1 MEEFHLNSWSELQ
14 DHLTKIEQAHQERK
28 ANRPPSSGS
37 ISPLL
42 FRGQSNAKWPLS
54 TTLERCDRQIDSVL
68 KYIRTASSAQRF
80 LSGFNSK
87 IQTTEPFRQP
97 SMDELK
103 RGDIPNYGFLAY
115 LRHHGFPSPLLDWS
129 ESPYVAL
136 FFAFRNASLAGADRV
151 ALFYFQEYLGE
162 GKSMVEPFIRVLG
175 PWTSAHPRHHLQQC
189 NYTLCVDSD
198 GDGNPIFA
206 NHEEIMTRKE
216 DPARRQDR
224 LVKLTL
230 PTSEAATARRNL
242 SRFNV
247 TPYSLFQSE
256 DSLIET
262 VADRLF

>member
-1 MEEFHLNSWSELQ
+1 MDELHLNSWSELQ
-14 DHLTKIEQAHQERK
+14 DHLTQIEQIYQERK
-28 ANRPPSSGS
+28 ANRSPFSGH

-42 FRGQSNAKWPLS
+42 FRGQANAKWSLS
-54 TTLERCDRQIDSVL
+54 TTLERSCRPITSVK
-68 KYIRTASSAQRF
+68 KYVQTTSSAQRF
-80 LSGFNSK
+80 LSGFNAK
-87 IQTTEPFRQP
+87 IQTTETLEPP
-97 SMDELK
+97 TMDELK
-103 RGDIPNYGFLAY
+103 CGNIPNYGFLAY

-136 FFAFRNASLAGADRV
+136 FFAFRNASIAGAERV

-162 GKSMVEPFIRVLG
+162 SKSIVEPFIHVLG

-189 NYTLCVDSD
+189 NYTLCIDSD